1 MNGENQIQKAYESIL
16 GHDFEKAIEWFE
28 KAIAEEPDNAAY
40 HHKLSITFARSNKLT
55 KAVEHASKAIELE
68 PANEAFRFHLQV
80 LNARELVDQAKR
92 QLNHSSAHPERA
104 IFLLKEAIVLDPLAI
119 EAYLILGEAFALR
132 RDYSRAYQTVM
143 EAVRLEPL
151 HELAK
156 QHAALYQ
163 LKLQQGS
170 DPKRK

>member
-28 KAIAEEPDNAAY
+28 KAIAEEPNNAAY
-40 HHKLSITFARSNKLT
+40 HYKLSITFARSNKLF
-55 KAVEHASKAIELE
+55 KAIKHASMALELE
-68 PANEAFRFHLQV
+68 KENEAYRYHLQV
-80 LNARELVDQAKR
+80 MHARELVEKAQK
-92 QLNHSSAHPERA
+92 QLSTQSEHAERA

-132 RDYSRAYQTVM
+132 KDYGRAYKTVI
-143 EAVRLEPL
+143 EAVRLEPH

-156 QHAALYQ
+156 QQASLYSQ
-163 LKLQQGS
+163 KM
-170 DPKRK
+170 K